1 MDLDLLMRALGWAS
15 AINIT
20 IFLLLFDCIMVARD
34 WLYDFHSR
42 WFSITNEK
50 YDTIHYCL
58 MGGFELLILA
68 FFIAPYLAL
77 RIVT

>member
-1 MDLDLLMRALGWAS
+1 MDLDLLMRALGWAC

-20 IFLLLFDCIMVARD
+20 IFLLWFACIMVARD

-42 WFSITNEK
+42 WFSIPKEK
-50 YDTIHYCL
+50 FDTIHYCL
-58 MGGFELLILA
+58 MGVFELLILA

-77 RIVT
+77 RIIT